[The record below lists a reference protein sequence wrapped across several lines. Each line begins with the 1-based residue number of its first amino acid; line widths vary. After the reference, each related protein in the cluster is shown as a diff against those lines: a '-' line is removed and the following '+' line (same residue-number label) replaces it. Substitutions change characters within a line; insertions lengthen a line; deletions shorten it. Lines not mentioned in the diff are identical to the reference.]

1 MNNIIKRIIS
11 ETIEEYIDNIMLDN
25 GNINR
30 SLPIVYQCAKRD
42 RIKSIFKN
50 GYSREYFATAGGNFY
65 TSGVYTTFNLKSS
78 IKNSYVHAQDYGDVI
93 IKLGLKSYDRFF
105 ILNKKIAQE
114 VYGDKYLP
122 EDQLKI
128 LFGNN
133 PKLYNQILNN
143 PLFQKIIQTQDK
155 YTSNNV
161 QRLLNALD
169 GLLTRSDN
177 KMYENNIAG
186 FVFHGANDGDVAIIH
201 DPKAIIP
208 LAYSLDHGETWKNDL
223 LTQQTLDNS
232 ANDYDPI
239 IFLGN
244 EAANFIKPKTYR
256 MLNNFM
262 RVQRKNDGKYNYFD
276 IHKNLLS
283 PNLWFDEATAFDNN
297 GRAWVKCN
305 NANDFFDDGRFYID
319 GNQNIYITSND
330 NESPGTIND
339 LINDLNDK

>member
-1 MNNIIKRIIS
+1 MNSIIKRIIT
-11 ETIEEYIDNIMLDN
+11 ETIEEYIDNIKLDN

-30 SLPIVYQCAKRD
+30 SLSIVYQCAKRD

-50 GYSREYFATAGGNFY
+50 GYSREYFASAGGNFY

-78 IKNSYVHAQDYGDVI
+78 IINSYVHAQDYGDVI

-128 LFGNN
+128 LFANN
-133 PKLYNQILNN
+133 PKLYNQIINN
-143 PLFQKIIQTQDK
+143 PLFNKIIQTTDK

-208 LAYSLDHGETWKNDL
+208 LAYSLDHGKTWKTDL

-239 IFLGN
+239 IFLGK
-244 EAANFIKPKTYR
+244 EAANYIKPKTYR
-256 MLNNFM
+256 LLNGFM
-262 RVQRKNDGKYNYFD
+262 RIQRKSDGKYNFFD
-276 IHKNLLS
+276 INKNLLS
-283 PNLWFDEATAFDNN
+283 PHLWFDDASAFDKN
-297 GRAWVKCN
+297 GKAWVQCKA
-305 NANDFFDDGRFYID
+305 ANEFFNDGRFYID
-319 GNQNIYITSND
+319 KQCSIYMRSDDT
-330 NESPGTIND
+330 ESEGTIND
-339 LINDLNDK
+339 LIDELNE